1 MYKQHR
7 KFYCLKLTKFIL
19 KESLAVTKENKPE
32 KKTQKPKKTK
42 QSHFLKPANSS
53 FQNNA
58 QHQDNLKKIEKIN
71 FPQKRLITLIL
82 LPLTILVMSKLS
94 LAQLTPAGTRIENE
108 ATGTFQDPT
117 TGQTNSVTSNKVF
130 ITVAEVAGITVTP
143 SGISEADGNSDIEP
157 GDLLYFD
164 FTVTNVGNDP
174 TRFRIPNAATIT
186 GPGTVTGNL
195 QISTDGGQ
203 TWIDITGNELITASI
218 PQQGSIR
225 VRVPVTVNADAT
237 TGNSINVKLGNTPN
251 NSQNQP
257 RTPEDNDLF
266 TVDNPDAG
274 INGEANGNPINGTRE
289 ASNSQSISIGAPPQA
304 LPALYKT
311 LAQPVSVGNPA
322 DPTDDRLT
330 YNLALEVRNQT
341 PAGGNTN
348 IVPADL
354 TGTPITLNNSQV
366 TRILI
371 SDVIPNATVLTAIPT
386 PPAGWQ
392 VVFTRD
398 DPATINALQAQWFTN
413 PNNQPIGGL
422 ANVTRIGFIF
432 DGTIAKGT
440 TVTGFNFT
448 VLTSKATTTTTIAN
462 IAQVF
467 GATPGIPNRVVYDE
481 SGDQSPANFND
492 DGTPPAVDST
502 GNPIIPNGI
511 PNPAITGID
520 SGNNNTGTGPGGEST
535 VYTLTGLTGALANG
549 PQGNP
554 GAVGPN
560 QNNDDFANQS
570 APIPPGIDP
579 SLPVDPPAVNFTN
592 TVQNTSNSP
601 INITLLPTLPT
612 NRNDIPAGTK
622 VTISYGGR
630 SVVYTYDPTTGFTS
644 SEPPIVIPNVGPNQ
658 SVDYNVSIDLPS
670 VPQLT
675 GFPVPI
681 TSFIDSDGDGL
692 PGAGEPSN
700 TVINRVYTGFL
711 KVTKET
717 RILQG
722 TGPAV
727 PPGQDV
733 FSNDT
738 KNPSPGNLIEFRVTY
753 TNISESGPPGNR
765 ILTANNITVVE
776 DGTTFDLLT
785 NPNGNSWA
793 LDNDDADKDNNPTT
807 GIDTSNVPGSGV
819 DSTGGIVRFFNGRP
833 ANNSVGDITGTSLD
847 TDVTKYIL
855 QVTNPL
861 PPTQSGA
868 FTFQR
873 RVN

>member
-1 MYKQHR
+1 M
-7 KFYCLKLTKFIL
+7 
-19 KESLAVTKENKPE
+19 TKENQPPQKAQKAKN
-32 KKTQKPKKTK
+32 KKLSPR
-42 QSHFLKPANSS
+42 FKPANLP
-53 FQNNA
+53 FWQNQ
-58 QHQDNLKKIEKIN
+58 QHQENSQQIEKKN
-71 FPQKRLITLIL
+71 NPSNGLIALIL
-82 LPLTILVMSKLS
+82 LPLTILIMSKLT

-143 SGISEADGNSDIEP
+143 SGITEVDGNSDVEP

-174 TRFRIPNAATIT
+174 TRFRIPNAANIT

-203 TWIDITGNELITASI
+203 TWIEITAAEFFTASI

-225 VRVPVTVNADAT
+225 VRVPVTVNADASD
-237 TGNSINVKLGNTPN
+237 GNSLSVKLGNTPN

-257 RTPEDNDLF
+257 RTPEDTDIF

-274 INGEANGNPINGTRE
+274 INGEANGNPINGSRE
-289 ASNSQSISIGAPPQA
+289 ASASQSITIGAPPQA

-311 LAQPVSVGNPA
+311 LAASNVGNPA

-341 PAGGNTN
+341 PAGSSTN
-348 IVPADL
+348 IIPADL

-371 SDVIPNATVLTAIPT
+371 SDVIPTGTVLTAIPT

-398 DPATINALQAQWFTN
+398 DPTTVNALQAQWFTN
-413 PNNQPIGGL
+413 PNNQPISGL

-432 DGTIAKGT
+432 EGTIAKGT
-440 TVTGFNFT
+440 IVTGFSFT
-448 VLTSKATTTTTIAN
+448 VITSAITNSTTIAN
-462 IAQVF
+462 ISQVF
-467 GATPGIPNRVVYDE
+467 GATPGIANKAVYDE

-492 DGTPPAVDST
+492 DGTPPPVDST

-511 PNPAITGID
+511 ANTAITGID
-520 SGNNNTGTGPGGEST
+520 TGNNNTGIGPGGEST
-535 VYTLTGLTGALANG
+535 IYTVTAATGALANG
-549 PQGNP
+549 PQGNS
-554 GAVGPN
+554 AVVGPS
-560 QNNDDFANQS
+560 QNNDDFANKS

-579 SLPVDPPAVNFTN
+579 ALPVDPPSVDFIN
-592 TVQNTSNSP
+592 TVQNTSASP
-601 INITLLPTLPT
+601 INITLLPTPPA
-612 NRNDIPAGTK
+612 NINSIPAGTQ
-622 VTISYGGR
+622 VTINYGGR
-630 SVVYTYDPTTGFTS
+630 SVVYTYNPTSGFTS
-644 SEPPIVIPNVGPNQ
+644 AEPPIVIPNVAPNQ
-658 SVDYNVSIDLPS
+658 SIDYNVNIDLPS

-681 TSFIDSDGDGL
+681 TTFVDSNGDGV

-727 PPGQDV
+727 PAGQDV

-738 KNPSPGNLIEFRVTY
+738 KNPSPGNLIEFRITY
-753 TNISESGPPGNR
+753 TNISETGPVGNL

-776 DGTTFDLLT
+776 DGTTFDSAS

-793 LDNDDADKDNNPTT
+793 LDNDNADQDNNATT
-807 GIDTSNVPGSGV
+807 GIDTSNVPGSAV
-819 DSTGGIVRFFNGRP
+819 DSTGGIIRFFNGRP
-833 ANNSVGDITGTSLD
+833 ANNSVGDITGISLD

-855 QVTNPL
+855 QVRNPVQ
-861 PPTQSGA
+861 PTQSGT
-868 FTFQR
+868 FIFQR

>member
-1 MYKQHR
+1 M
-7 KFYCLKLTKFIL
+7 
-19 KESLAVTKENKPE
+19 V
-32 KKTQKPKKTK
+32 
-42 QSHFLKPANSS
+42 
-53 FQNNA
+53 
-58 QHQDNLKKIEKIN
+58 
-71 FPQKRLITLIL
+71 
-82 LPLTILVMSKLS
+82 SKLS

-117 TGQTNSVTSNKVF
+117 TGETNSVTSNKVF

-143 SGISEADGNSDIEP
+143 AGITEVDGNSDIEP

-164 FTVTNVGNDP
+164 FSVTNVGNDP

-186 GPGTVTGNL
+186 GPATVTGNL
-195 QISTDGGQ
+195 QISIDGGK
-203 TWIDITGNELITASI
+203 TWIDITGNEFITASI

-225 VRVPVTVNADAT
+225 VRVPVTVNTDAT
-237 TGNSINVKLGNTPN
+237 TGNSINVQLGNTPN

-257 RTPEDNDLF
+257 RTPQENDLF

-274 INGEANGNPINGTRE
+274 INGEANGNPINGSRE
-289 ASNSQSISIGAPPQA
+289 ASAIQSISIGAPPQA
-304 LPALYKT
+304 LPTLYKT
-311 LAQPVSVGNPA
+311 LAQPVNVGNPT
-322 DPTDDRLT
+322 DPADDRLT

-341 PAGGNTN
+341 PAGSTLN

-366 TRILI
+366 TRILV
-371 SDVIPNATVLTAIPT
+371 SDVIPSATVLSAIPT
-386 PPAGWQ
+386 PPPGWQ

-398 DPATINALQAQWFTN
+398 DPATVNALQAQWFAN

-422 ANVTRIGFIF
+422 TNVTRIGFIF
-432 DGTIAKGT
+432 DGTITKGT

-448 VLTSKATTTTTIAN
+448 VITSKATTASTIAN

-467 GATPGIPNRVVYDE
+467 GTTPGIPNRVVYDE

-492 DGTPPAVDST
+492 DGTPPPTDST

-511 PNPAITGID
+511 PNPSLTGID
-520 SGNNNTGTGPGGEST
+520 GGNNNTGTGAGGEST
-535 VYTLTGLTGALANG
+535 IYVFPGTTGVLVNG
-549 PQGNP
+549 PQGNS

-560 QNNDDFANQS
+560 QNNDDFANKS
-570 APIPPGIDP
+570 TPIPPGIDP
-579 SLPVDPPAVNFTN
+579 ASPIDPAPVNFIN

-601 INITLLPTLPT
+601 INISLLPTPPANT
-612 NRNDIPAGTK
+612 NSIPVGTK

-644 SEPPIVIPNVGPNQ
+644 SDPPIVIPNVGPNQ
-658 SVDYNVSIDLPS
+658 SIDYNVSIDLPT

-681 TSFIDSDGDGL
+681 TSFIDSNGDGI
-692 PGAGEPSN
+692 PGVGEPSN

-717 RILQG
+717 RLLQG

-727 PPGQDV
+727 PVGQDV
-733 FSNDT
+733 FSNNT
-738 KNPSPGNLIEFRVTY
+738 KNPSPGNLIEFRITY
-753 TNISESGPPGNR
+753 SNISESGPVGNR

-776 DGTTFDLLT
+776 DGTTFDSLS

-793 LDNDDADKDNNPTT
+793 LDNDDGDKDNNPTT
-807 GIDTSNVPGSGV
+807 GIDTSNVPGSAV
-819 DSTGGIVRFFNGRP
+819 ASGGIVRFFNGRP
-833 ANNSVGDITGTSLD
+833 AINSVGDITGNSLD
-847 TDVTKYIL
+847 TDVTKYVLSVNQPIG
-855 QVTNPL
+855 
-861 PPTQSGA
+861 PTESGT

-873 RVN
+873 RVNN